1 MLISQFVV
9 SCISLMPI
17 IIHFIM
23 IFSSVVRKTYVR
35 STFLQICHNIMDAPL
50 SNLHLIQQLC
60 KLCDSCRTRLK
71 DKRILNLSVFLVH
84 TFRINNLIRPYIF
97 HSTIVSDTDVNWP
110 KAIISLFLNN
120 YLKCS
125 HKTSKHA
132 LNVKQNYSKTFL
144 NISFHF

>member
-1 MLISQFVV
+1 MTLAIKSLDLFELI
-9 SCISLMPI
+9 
-17 IIHFIM
+17 
-23 IFSSVVRKTYVR
+23 
-35 STFLQICHNIMDAPL
+35 
-50 SNLHLIQQLC
+50 
-60 KLCDSCRTRLK
+60 CDYPY
-71 DKRILNLSVFLVH
+71 
-84 TFRINNLIRPYIF
+84 LIRPYIF